1 MALRRFRRVWLPAV
15 LALASLGAAGAD
27 TRLADAARAGD
38 LAGVEDLLR
47 AGVAADTPEPDGT
60 TALHWAAYRD
70 DVEMAARLLAAGAD
84 VDRANAHGATPLSLA
99 CVNANPTMVGKLLEA
114 GAEPGL
120 LAFGEPP
127 LLTCART
134 GSVEAVELLLAR
146 GADPNVGDAWKEQTA
161 VMWAAAEDHV
171 PVVETLIA
179 HGADPDA
186 AAASGETAL
195 LFAVQGG
202 HDATMRALLAAD
214 ADVTVTSPVGAPLT
228 HVAAGGGHHTLGVE
242 LLDHGLDPNAVNKQ
256 GQSALHAVVEAR
268 RLKHQSRRTTPGPD
282 SFAFMQRLIAGG
294 AEVDARLVV
303 PPSED
308 IFASPDEIEAEAN
321 EADEADRADE
331 SGEADEADRA
341 KETGETEGAAGE
353 AIEVDE
359 EADGADETTTNET
372 RETGETD
379 SADGAGDAGDAAA
392 ENDETPETAED
403 EQTDGEADGDEAEE
417 AQSYLG
423 LDGGTDLVEAT
434 PFLLAARSADLDA
447 MRLLLDHGAD
457 PLVTTRGG
465 NTALTLASG
474 VVFLEGGFGQFEGP
488 PKSDVL
494 EAARML
500 LELGA
505 DVNAANDQGQTALH
519 GAVYR
524 AADDLIR
531 FLVRAGARTA
541 AEDAAGRT
549 PLRLA
554 EEGFNQF
561 ASRIR
566 RERSAD
572 VLRELMGE
580 TQTAAASE
588 ANAGVG
594 R

>member
-1 MALRRFRRVWLPAV
+1 MALRRFRRIWLPAV
-15 LALASLGAAGAD
+15 LALASLGAAGPD

-70 DVEMAARLLAAGAD
+70 DVEMAARLIAAGAD
-84 VDRANAHGATPLSLA
+84 VDRANAHGATSLSLA
-99 CVNANPTMVGKLLEA
+99 CVNANPTLVGQLLEA
-114 GAEPGL
+114 GADPDL
-120 LAFGEPP
+120 PAAGEPP

-134 GSVEAVELLLAR
+134 GNVEAVELLLAR
-146 GADPNVGDAWKEQTA
+146 GADPNVGDAWKGQTA

-171 PVVETLIA
+171 PVVETLLA
-179 HGADPDA
+179 HGADLDA

-195 LFAVQGG
+195 LFAVQRGYG
-202 HDATMRALLAAD
+202 ATMRALLAAG

-242 LLDHGLDPNAVNKQ
+242 LLDHGLDPNAINKQ

-268 RLKHQSRRTTPGPD
+268 RLKHQSRRTTPGPE
-282 SFAFMQRLIAGG
+282 SFAFMERLIAGG

-303 PPSED
+303 PPSGD

-321 EADEADRADE
+321 EADEADRTDE

-341 KETGETEGAAGE
+341 GETRETEEAAGE
-353 AIEVDE
+353 AGVGDE
-359 EADGADETTTNET
+359 EGDELN
-372 RETGETD
+372 
-379 SADGAGDAGDAAA
+379 
-392 ENDETPETAED
+392 ETPETGEAE
-403 EQTDGEADGDEAEE
+403 ETDGEAGKDDEAEE
-417 AQSYLG
+417 EPSYLG
-423 LDGGTDLVEAT
+423 LDGGTDLVEST

-457 PLVTTRGG
+457 PLMTTKGG

-488 PKSDVL
+488 PKNDVL

-580 TQTAAASE
+580 TQTAAASGT
-588 ANAGVG
+588 NDGVKP
-594 R
+594 

>member
-1 MALRRFRRVWLPAV
+1 MAFRRFRRVWLPAF
-15 LALASLGAAGAD
+15 LALVSLGAGGAD

-38 LAGVEDLLR
+38 RAGVEDLLR
-47 AGVAADTPEPDGT
+47 AGIAVDTAEPDGT

-70 DVEMAARLLAAGAD
+70 DVEMAARLIAAGAD
-84 VDRANAHGATPLSLA
+84 VNRANAHGATSLSLA
-99 CVNANPTMVGKLLEA
+99 CLNANPALVGQLLEA
-114 GAEPGL
+114 GADPGL
-120 LAFGEPP
+120 LASGEPP

-134 GSVEAVELLLAR
+134 GSVETVELLLGR
-146 GADPNVGDAWKEQTA
+146 GADPNIPDAWKGQTA

-186 AAASGETAL
+186 AATSGETAL
-195 LFAVQGG
+195 LFAVQLG
-202 HDATMRALLAAD
+202 HDATMRALLAAG
-214 ADVTVTSPVGAPLT
+214 ADVTVTSPAGAPLT
-228 HVAAGGGHHTLGVE
+228 HVAAGGGHHTLGPV

-256 GQSALHAVVEAR
+256 GQSALHAVAEAR
-268 RLKHQSRRTTPGPD
+268 RLKHQSRRTTPVPE
-282 SFAFMQRLIAGG
+282 SFAFMERLIAGG

-303 PPSED
+303 PPSD
-308 IFASPDEIEAEAN
+308 D
-321 EADEADRADE
+321 EADEAAADADE
-331 SGEADEADRA
+331 ADEAREAREVDEAEEADEAAADAGEADEAR
-341 KETGETEGAAGE
+341 E
-353 AIEVDE
+353 AHEVDE
-359 EADGADETTTNET
+359 N
-372 RETGETD
+372 GETK
-379 SADGAGDAGDAAA
+379 
-392 ENDETPETAED
+392 ET
-403 EQTDGEADGDEAEE
+403 DEAEE
-417 AQSYLG
+417 EEPSPERILLG

-447 MRLLLDHGAD
+447 MRFLLEHGAD
-457 PLVTTRGG
+457 PLATTKGG

-494 EAARML
+494 EAVRMA

-505 DVNAANDQGQTALH
+505 NVNAANDRGQTALH

-524 AADDLIR
+524 AADDVIR
-531 FLVRAGARTA
+531 FLVEAGARTD
-541 AEDAAGRT
+541 AEDASGRT

-566 RERSAD
+566 RERSAG
-572 VLRELMGE
+572 VLRELSGE
-580 TQTAAASE
+580 TQSE
-588 ANAGVG
+588 AAPEADAEVK